1 MKNNSH
7 SENLN
12 QSIAELTNRKRQE
25 WDLIKYEINE
35 LKEQLKP
42 INLIKSAVGEVK
54 ENLGANNDIL
64 KTIFSV
70 GVGYLSSKIIVGKS
84 DSTFK
89 KFVSS
94 LVLMGVT
101 KFIDKTVTEKS

>member
-7 SENLN
+7 SEDLN
-12 QSIAELTNRKRQE
+12 QSIALLTNRKHQE
-25 WDLIKYEINE
+25 WEAIKYEISE
-35 LKEQLKP
+35 FKEQLKP

-54 ENLGANNDIL
+54 ENLGDNNEIL

-70 GVGYLSSKIIVGKS
+70 GVGYLSSKIIVGNSNSK
-84 DSTFK
+84 FK

-101 KFIDKTVTEKS
+101 KFIDKTPLLNR